1 MLLGSECSAK
11 HISPRHRTKWFVLV
25 GILIFVGLL
34 CTANLLGEESREV
47 RLSIPSE
54 CITSQKTGKWI
65 LSTSVAGSPGST
77 EKYYCDT
84 PVIITGH
91 NNTECKIHITV
102 KAFKT
107 TEPHMDWL
115 ETWVMINGEEFPVKE
130 RGTSVFH
137 RTVTWD
143 GTGDWEIEINV
154 GAQRHGYQDAAGTY
168 EARVHVACAGGF
180 EEP

>member
-1 MLLGSECSAK
+1 MPLEPERSAK
-11 HISPRHRTKWFVLV
+11 HINARQRAKRFVLI
-25 GILIFVGLL
+25 GILVFAGLL

-47 RLSIPSE
+47 KLFIPSE
-54 CITSQKTGKWI
+54 CITCQKTGEWI
-65 LSTSVAGSPGST
+65 LSTSVAGNPGST
-77 EKYYCDT
+77 EKHYCDM
-84 PVIITGH
+84 PVIMTGH

-102 KAFKT
+102 QAFKRVG
-107 TEPHMDWL
+107 PHKDWL

-154 GAQRHGYQDAAGTY
+154 GVQRHGYQDAAGTY
-168 EARVHVACAGGF
+168 EARVHVTCAGGF